1 MSTDKPDNQ
10 PVAPDHQ
17 LMIAEMQK
25 QLARYEEKL
34 QNVRTEPDDDV
45 IDLRELWNVLVRRR
59 WTVIVTALV
68 VFVAAVVFT
77 AAMTPIYR
85 ATTTV
90 QIERESTNV
99 VEFDDLMANE
109 GGASAKDFYETQ
121 YELLQS
127 RNLAR
132 RVIDQLGLYQEGVD
146 EEPGVIRSLLSSVKG
161 WFVGSEEGE
170 EGSVPG
176 EGAEPNLE
184 AAFLENLTVEPVR
197 NSRVVRLHFE
207 SPSPEEAA
215 LVVNTLAQ
223 TYIDMNLERRFEAST
238 YAKSFLEDRIKQV
251 RADLEDSERKFL
263 QYSQERGI
271 ISQEDKLGVLTT
283 KLQEFNRAAVEAESA
298 RIRAEAQYQEML
310 GTDFDSLSQILDSEV
325 IQSLKQQKSELQ
337 GEYRE
342 KSRIY
347 KPDYPLMQQLAEK
360 IGELDQ
366 QIANEVATIRNGI
379 QVEYQSRLREEA
391 KLQESIAQTRQEILS
406 LEERSTDFT
415 TLKREVDT
423 NRELYDGLLQRMKE
437 VGVAA
442 GIADNNISVVDR
454 ARIPNSQ
461 HSPRV
466 PLNLALGLL
475 LGLFAGVGLAFLF
488 EMLDDTL
495 KTSDTLEKLLGKP
508 VLGVIPK
515 VSDRQAGGSEV
526 GLMTFHQPTS
536 ALAEAYRS
544 MRTALM
550 FSTGDGA
557 PKVMHFTS
565 AGPGEGKTTTSVS
578 TAINFAQTGA
588 NVLLIDADLR
598 NPSLHKIFNA
608 PNHKG
613 LSNYLSG
620 AEQPAEVTQPTGVKG
635 LFLMSSGPIPPNPAE
650 LLHGPRMVDLASLGA
665 KRFDY
670 VIIDSPPILGLAD
683 ALILGD
689 VAQATLLV
697 VSANSTRQGAVE
709 AAVKRLYHS
718 RANLLGTVMTKFDIS
733 KAGYGYGYGYDYQYT
748 YSYGAGPDTAGE
760 LDSGVNP
767 REDLAP
773 ERA

>member
-1 MSTDKPDNQ
+1 MSSDKSDNQ
-10 PVAPDHQ
+10 AIAPDHQ
-17 LMIAEMQK
+17 LAIAEMQK
-25 QLARYEEKL
+25 QLARYEERL
-34 QNVRTEPDDDV
+34 QNVRAEPDDDV

-68 VFVAAVVFT
+68 VFIGAVVFT

-90 QIERESTNV
+90 QIERETTNV
-99 VEFDDLMANE
+99 VEFDNLMANE

-121 YELLQS
+121 YELLRS

-132 RVIDQLGLYQEGVD
+132 RVIDQLGLYQEGVE
-146 EEPGVIRSLLSSVKG
+146 EEPGVIKSLLSSVKG
-161 WFVGSEEGE
+161 WFASDEESGEPSE
-170 EGSVPG
+170 
-176 EGAEPNLE
+176 ARAPNLE
-184 AAFLENLTVEPVR
+184 AAFLANLTVEPVR
-197 NSRVVRLHFE
+197 NSRVVRLHFD

-251 RADLEDSERKFL
+251 RADLEDSERQFL
-263 QYSQERGI
+263 DYTSERGI

-283 KLQEFNRAAVEAESA
+283 KLQEFNRAAVQAEAA

-310 GTDFDSLSQILDSEV
+310 VADADSLSQILDSEV
-325 IQSLKQQKSELQ
+325 IQSLKQQKSDLQAEL
-337 GEYRE
+337 RE
-342 KSRIY
+342 KSKIY
-347 KPDYPLMQQLAEK
+347 KPEYPLMQQLAGK
-360 IGELDQ
+360 IEELDQ
-366 QIANEVATIRNGI
+366 QIADEVATIRNGI

-391 KLQESIAQTRQEILS
+391 KLQESIAQTREEILS

-454 ARIPNSQ
+454 ARVPNGQ

-508 VLGVIPK
+508 VLGVIPRVTEK
-515 VSDRQAGGSEV
+515 EAGGGEI
-526 GLMTFHQPTS
+526 GLMTYHQPTS
-536 ALAEAYRS
+536 GLAEAYRS

-550 FSTGDGA
+550 FSTSEGA
-557 PKVMHFTS
+557 PRVLHFTS
-565 AGPGEGKTTTSVS
+565 AGPGEGKTTTAVS
-578 TAINFAQTGA
+578 TAINFAQTGG
-588 NVLLIDADLR
+588 NVLLVDADLR

-620 AEQPAEVTQPTGVKG
+620 SEQPADVTQPTGIKG

-670 VIIDSPPILGLAD
+670 VIIDSPPLLGLAD

-718 RANLLGTVMTKFDIS
+718 RSNLLGSVMTKFDIS

-748 YSYGAGPDTAGE
+748 YSYGAGPEVEEPAGG
-760 LDSGVNP
+760 DVKP
-767 REDLAP
+767 REDWAP